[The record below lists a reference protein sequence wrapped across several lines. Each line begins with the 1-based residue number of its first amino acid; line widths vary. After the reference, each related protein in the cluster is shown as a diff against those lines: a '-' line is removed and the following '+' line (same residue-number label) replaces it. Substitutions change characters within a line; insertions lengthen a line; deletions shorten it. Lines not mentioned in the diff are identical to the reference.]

1 MLLRVLLNREVHK
14 DLYLFLRK
22 IELNLESLEGRSH
35 KRAAMK
41 SGDRMMP
48 WCKIKVEISPEN
60 LRHCNF
66 QLDLLADKCQS
77 KLADSP
83 SVKMKAVSRIQGN
96 QRHPREEQSHKDVGD
111 C

>member
-1 MLLRVLLNREVHK
+1 
-14 DLYLFLRK
+14 
-22 IELNLESLEGRSH
+22 
-35 KRAAMK
+35 MK
-41 SGDRMMP
+41 SGDRIMP
-48 WCKIKVEISPEN
+48 WCKIKVEISPKN

-66 QLDLLADKCQS
+66 HPSRLTCRQMS
-77 KLADSP
+77 KQAGRYSP